1 MLVTS
6 VPGHYLQNNK
16 LYSSVLA
23 TNVHLATHN
32 LTTTELHCRK

>member
-1 MLVTS
+1 MLAAS
-6 VPGHYLQNNK
+6 VAGHYLQKNK

-32 LTTTELHCRK
+32 LTVTELHYRK